1 MRKLF
6 LFIAALTLSAGLWA
20 IDNVKYIDAAGVE
33 QTANGVT
40 EITNASTTL
49 SGGWYVVNG
58 ADVQTGTLICQGA
71 VHLILA
77 DGAKLTTTGEGFGQT
92 PGIQVSGDGNSLTIY
107 GQMVQSGQIVAQ
119 GGTFAAGIG
128 GGQNGNGSHITIN
141 GGVVTANG
149 SYAAAGIGGG
159 QKGSGSYITI
169 NGGVVTAN
177 GGLGA
182 AGIGGGSESNG
193 SHITINGGVVTANGN
208 SAAGIG
214 GGSENSSDIY
224 VATNLV
230 VKADRNNPPTEVI
243 YNNGSD
249 LASSLSSKIYVTI
262 DPGSLDK
269 VKTDAI
275 AAINAAIEGV
285 TDETILA
292 IANKAKTDINAAET
306 VQHVISIKATALAQ
320 MNALTL
326 AIARADAIS
335 AVQAAAT
342 DAKTTIDA
350 ASSYKAADAIK
361 LDYKA
366 KIDLIVEAAIE
377 AINSD
382 EATTVAGV
390 DELRSLAV
398 LKIDGRQ
405 EEALTAIAKINEFE
419 DAKVQAIADITNAR
433 QGIQNEKLNN
443 WIDGAINDIK
453 NGGPD
458 ATPGIG
464 EIKEEVLNLI
474 SFFKE
479 GKAEGKAEALGPL
492 GTEKP
497 GTAVKVTKGDT
508 EVMLYAPEKVEYIIR
523 K

>member
-1 MRKLF
+1 MRKSLILLF
-6 LFIAALTLSAGLWA
+6 AALTLCAGLWA

-40 EITNASTTL
+40 EITNAFTTTL
-49 SGGWYVVNG
+49 NGGWYVVYG

-92 PGIQVSGDGNSLTIY
+92 PPCIQVSGDGNSLTIY

-119 GGTFAAGIG
+119 GGVYAAGIG
-128 GGQNGNGSHITIN
+128 GGCNGSGSNITIN

-149 SYAAAGIGGG
+149 GVGAAGIGGG
-159 QKGSGSYITI
+159 QNGSGSYITI

-177 GGLGA
+177 GGVGA
-182 AGIGGGSESNG
+182 AGIGGGTESNG
-193 SHITINGGVVTANGN
+193 SHITINGGVVTANGGYV
-208 SAAGIG
+208 AGIG

-285 TDETILA
+285 TNETILA

-342 DAKTTIDA
+342 DAKTAIDA

-382 EATTVAGV
+382 EATTVARV

-398 LKIDGRQ
+398 LRINGRK
-405 EEALTAIAKINEFE
+405 EEAMNEIAKINDLE
-419 DAKVQAIADITNAR
+419 DAKVAAIKDITNAR
-433 QGIQNEKLNN
+433 EGILNAELN
-443 WIDGAINDIK
+443 ALIDDAINNINK
-453 NGGPD
+453 
-458 ATPGIG
+458 ATNQDKIIELESNIFLLMGMY
-464 EIKEEVLNLI
+464 LT
-474 SFFKE
+474 
-479 GKAEGKAEALGPL
+479 GKAEALGSMAEPCT
-492 GTEKP
+492 GC
-497 GTAVKVTKGDT
+497 TAVEVTDGT
-508 EVMLYAPEKVEYIIR
+508 TTVTLYNATNVGYI
-523 K
+523 KK

>member
-1 MRKLF
+1 MDKIFKL
-6 LFIAALTLSAGLWA
+6 LLSAALLLCCIMLNAQQPTGDGSQDKTPLSIDNVAYIDADGVEQTVTATVITDETGTLSAG
-20 IDNVKYIDAAGVE
+20 
-33 QTANGVT
+33 
-40 EITNASTTL
+40 
-49 SGGWYVVNG
+49 WYVVTDSN
-58 ADVQTGTLICQGA
+58 VQTGTLVCNGA

-77 DGAKLTTTGEGFGQT
+77 DDAKLTATGLDYVA
-92 PGIQVSGDGNSLTIY
+92 GITVSGDGNSLTIY
-107 GQMVQSGQIVAQ
+107 GQATQSGQLI
-119 GGTFAAGIG
+119 
-128 GGQNGNGSHITIN
+128 
-141 GGVVTANG
+141 
-149 SYAAAGIGGG
+149 
-159 QKGSGSYITI
+159 
-169 NGGVVTAN
+169 AN
-177 GGLGA
+177 GGYWG
-182 AGIGGGSESNG
+182 
-193 SHITINGGVVTANGN
+193 
-208 SAAGIG
+208 AGIG

-249 LASSLSSKIYVTI
+249 LASTLSSKIYVTI

-326 AIARADAIS
+326 AIARADAIG

-342 DAKTTIDA
+342 DAKTAIDT

-366 KIDLIVEAAIE
+366 KIDLVIEAATD
-377 AINSD
+377 AINN
-382 EATTVAGV
+382 EASTTAMV
-390 DELRSLAV
+390 DELRDKAMSQ
-398 LKIDGRQ
+398 INGRK

-433 QGIQNEKLNN
+433 QGIQNENLNK
-443 WIDGAINDIK
+443 WIDGAIKDIQ

-458 ATPGIG
+458 ATPGID

-479 GKAEGKAEALGPL
+479 GKAEGKAEGLEEGKAAEKAELLGNMGVPYDDC
-492 GTEKP
+492 
-497 GTAVKVTKGDT
+497 TAVEVTDGTTTVK
-508 EVMLYAPEKVEYIIR
+508 LYNPEKVSYI
-523 K
+523 KVKSKE